1 MITAALPGHQSEP
14 AARECLRRTGAAQ
27 MNYRGQL
34 LPLLTVEFCLSAMA
48 KNRCELAIQAHRRE
62 FGGVA
67 WHDPRIEQGRGT
79 AGLNDGMVKDA
90 IAVRLANAASV
101 I

>member
-34 LPLLTVEFCLSAMA
+34 LPLLTAEFRFSMMPENCGEVAVQ
-48 KNRCELAIQAHRRE
+48 EHRRE

-67 WHDPRIEQGRGT
+67 GTTREWSRVAEQPVST
-79 AGLNDGMVKDA
+79 TEW
-90 IAVRLANAASV
+90 
-101 I
+101 